1 MSRRLPLSR
10 MARPAK
16 GRPAHLGP
24 SVPTLDQARTAASSE
39 AQLPAE
45 ATAGIDSPGG
55 FKAPAGL
62 RVARPESKLVF
73 LPPDWLPL
81 ALIAGDAVI
90 AVAAVLLGYW
100 YRHNLDP
107 IRQQGGEALAF
118 GPYLVAIPVV
128 VVLFWLALAV
138 NHQYHSWRGRT
149 LAAILLDLFSGI
161 GLAAVLMLAVISL
174 ANLGASFSRLTI
186 TYTILLSAILMTA
199 ERFGL
204 RQYETSLRRK
214 GIGTERVLVVGS
226 GSGSEVLI
234 QRMNMFPQYGY
245 QVIAV
250 ADDREHPGGQ
260 FAGVP
265 VVGRIN
271 QLPELVDELNI
282 NEVFLAVPG
291 GDRTLLLS
299 LIKHCEDRK
308 LEFKIVPDLLEVMS
322 SRVDVNAIDGVPLV
336 GIRRSQLTGINALV
350 KRALDVVVSA
360 AVLILLSPLLLVVAA
375 LVKLTSPNGPAL
387 FRQERIGMHGR
398 PFVVYKFRTMIPDA
412 EMQTGP
418 MVARPGDPRTTP
430 LGRFL
435 RRTSLDEL
443 PQLINILNGDMSLVG
458 PRPQP
463 TFFDE
468 KYSADVPRYVERQQV
483 RPGLTGWAEVNDL
496 RGAAPIGDRTIYDAY
511 YVEHWSLAL
520 DLKILLLTG
529 LRLFFQRHAY

>member
-1 MSRRLPLSR
+1 VPSPDSRL
-10 MARPAK
+10 A
-16 GRPAHLGP
+16 
-24 SVPTLDQARTAASSE
+24 
-39 AQLPAE
+39 
-45 ATAGIDSPGG
+45 
-55 FKAPAGL
+55 
-62 RVARPESKLVF
+62 F

-90 AVAAVLLGYW
+90 AAASVLLGYW

-107 IRQQGGEALAF
+107 IRQQGGEALQFA
-118 GPYLVAIPVV
+118 PYVLAIPVV
-128 VVLFWLALAV
+128 IVIYLLALALTR
-138 NHQYHSWRGRT
+138 QYQSWRGRT
-149 LAAILLDLFSGI
+149 LAAILVDLYSGI

-186 TYTILLSAILMTA
+186 TYTILLSAGLMTA
-199 ERFGL
+199 ERYGL

-214 GIGTERVLVVGS
+214 GIGTERVLMVGTGAS
-226 GSGSEVLI
+226 SEVLI

-245 QVIAV
+245 QVIGV
-250 ADDREHPGGQ
+250 ADDREHPGGV

-265 VVGRIN
+265 VVGTISE
-271 QLPELVDELNI
+271 LPQLVDELHI

-291 GDRTLLLS
+291 GDRTLLMS
-299 LIKHCEDRK
+299 LIKHCEDRN
-308 LEFKIVPDLLEVMS
+308 LEFKIVPDLLDVMS
-322 SRVDVNAIDGVPLV
+322 TRVDVNAIDGVPLI
-336 GIRRSQLTGINALV
+336 GIRRSRLKGINALI
-350 KRALDVVVSA
+350 KRALDLVVSA
-360 AVLILLSPLLLVVAA
+360 AALVVVSPLLLVVAS
-375 LVKLTSPNGPAL
+375 LVKLTSPAGPAL

-398 PFVVYKFRTMIPDA
+398 PFVVYKFRTMIPEA
-412 EMQTGP
+412 EMRSGP
-418 MVARPGDPRTTP
+418 TVARPGDPRITL

-443 PQLINILNGDMSLVG
+443 PQLINILKGDMSLVG

-468 KYSADVPRYVERQQV
+468 KYSADVPRYLERQQV

-496 RGAAPIGDRTIYDAY
+496 RGAAPIGDRTLYDAY